1 MKKKRTGRILAALAL
16 ALSLICTL
24 PLPALAAPP
33 RLEEVEYRGNGIVE
47 VEFLKK
53 VSYKDAK
60 VTVTG
65 DDGKICRVSVT
76 AKDKD
81 DLTFKIRDYQEGAS
95 YTFTISGVRRKGT
108 KKYGSVSGTVTIPAP
123 PKTVSKKRAMAMA
136 LDHAQKTLGASAFRE
151 KEIEKDS
158 LRGVPV
164 WDIEFRGKIGG
175 RWYEFDY
182 EIERAGGKI
191 LRWKYER
198 D

>member
-108 KKYGSVSGTVTIPAP
+108 KKYGS
-123 PKTVSKKRAMAMA
+123 
-136 LDHAQKTLGASAFRE
+136 LGASAFRE